1 MNFDPRRLG
10 PALLALAR
18 DAGDA
23 IMQVYASP
31 IASRTKADHSPV
43 TDADE
48 AAEAI
53 ILAGLEKLTPGIPVV
68 AEEKSA
74 RGDIPDITNSPFWLV
89 DPLDV
94 TVLGRQPA
102 GRELV
107 YAGGFF
113 LLWAM
118 AAFSSALSLYMSR
131 GAGKDEA
138 EDDWA

>member
-1 MNFDPRRLG
+1 MKRLLMWVLW
-10 PALLALAR
+10 PSFLA
-18 DAGDA
+18 AG
-23 IMQVYASP
+23 V
-31 IASRTKADHSPV
+31 
-43 TDADE
+43 
-48 AAEAI
+48 
-53 ILAGLEKLTPGIPVV
+53 AGAVL
-68 AEEKSA
+68 
-74 RGDIPDITNSPFWLV
+74 FWLV